1 MEDCPNNA
9 ITIEVKASKAI
20 HSLLALPAQQ
30 MHSISHEQMTLQQ
43 WNTVEWQMAKKHFLL
58 LI

>member
-43 WNTVEWQMAKKHFLL
+43 
-58 LI
+58 